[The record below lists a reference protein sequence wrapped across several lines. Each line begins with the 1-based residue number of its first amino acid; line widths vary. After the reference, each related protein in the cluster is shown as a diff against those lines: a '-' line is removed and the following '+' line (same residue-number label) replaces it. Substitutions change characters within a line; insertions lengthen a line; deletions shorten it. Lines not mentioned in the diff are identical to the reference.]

1 MINNR
6 FLNMAYGVEVLNG
19 RLNGSSSQ
27 VESSKSGFD
36 NITFTKKV
44 NGKGYVSAPCV
55 KKGIKTY
62 MEQDGLEISSKTKVG
77 KKIITN
83 ADPLK
88 KTDEDIFGFMF
99 ASNGTL
105 TEEGFNELTENEQQ
119 KYKKTKEG
127 YKLSAELTKE
137 QYEELTE
144 LEKRMWK
151 SKSKG
156 YVPVEKSTTKRKACM
171 SMNGLIGVGT
181 SRIREEFGVCE
192 TTGDSMPYVLETYS
206 DIMSGLANLNIN
218 QVGNFTMGDKSV
230 SYKDYDIADGIDEK
244 HLVLSK
250 EERFKRIETTL
261 RGTQYLSIKTNQSNH
276 LVDTMPKIVI
286 MAEYNYGN
294 NVFQGL
300 ITKNGINIEGLIET
314 IEECDRFRMSNIWI
328 GISSKIMNEKFQ
340 GLKKLLQEELK
351 EYDFVKVGTVKS
363 AFDGYLEYLESSL

>member
-1 MINNR
+1 MNKNR

-19 RLNGSSSQ
+19 RINGSSSQ
-27 VESSKSGFD
+27 VEISKSGFD

-55 KKGIKTY
+55 KKGIKEY
-62 MEQDGLEISSKTKVG
+62 MEQDGLEVSSKTKIG
-77 KKIITN
+77 KKIITD
-83 ADPLK
+83 ADPIK
-88 KTDEDIFGFMF
+88 KSDEDIFGFML
-99 ASNGTL
+99 ASNGIL
-105 TEEGFNELTENEQQ
+105 TEEGFNELTEDEQQ
-119 KYKKTKEG
+119 NYKKGKEG
-127 YKLSAELTKE
+127 YKLNIELTKE

-144 LEKRMWK
+144 AEKRTWK
-151 SKSKG
+151 ASKG
-156 YVPVEKSTTKRKACM
+156 KYIPVEKSTTKRKACM

-206 DIMSGLANLNIN
+206 DMMSGLANLNIN

-230 SYKDYDIADGIDEK
+230 SFKDYDVADGIEEK
-244 HLVLSK
+244 NLILPK
-250 EERFKRIETTL
+250 EERFKRIETLL

-286 MAEYNYGN
+286 MAEYSYGN

-300 ITKNGINIEGLIET
+300 ITKNGINIEGLRET
-314 IEECDRFRMSNIWI
+314 IEECDRFRMSNIYI

-340 GLKKLLQEELK
+340 GLKKILEEQLR
-351 EYDFVKVGTVKS
+351 EFDFIQIGTVKS
-363 AFDGYLEYLESSL
+363 AFDGYLEYLKCSL